1 MAVANFNAA
10 PSASAHPQAKPGY
23 GKRSAPDQAP
33 RRKGDFAHLPPREAY
48 LAAYIDR
55 LPEGAAMDV
64 KTLAKAQPQYGQ
76 QAVAAALNALSAAGH
91 LRRIRRSVGEGRT
104 QWVQRTAFSRTARED
119 SWWARFLDGDVPQP
133 DVVPARSGAYEALAS
148 LGRAD
153 VRLVLSA
160 GECGAL
166 EEQAGVWLARDGD
179 RGRFVRA
186 LTAGLPSEVHAAGA
200 FVRQRLTD
208 KMPPERMPTAPGARS
223 GWVMECTNCGRPGAP
238 DALPGGI
245 CAECRSLPPEEV
257 HRRVATLREA
267 GGLRS
272 ARTAGGESRAGVRSA
287 QVSALRRR
295 SGVNR

>member
-1 MAVANFNAA
+1 
-10 PSASAHPQAKPGY
+10 
-23 GKRSAPDQAP
+23 
-33 RRKGDFAHLPPREAY
+33 
-48 LAAYIDR
+48 
-55 LPEGAAMDV
+55 MDV
-64 KTLAKAQPQYGQ
+64 KTLAKAQPQYGKQ
-76 QAVAAALNALSAAGH
+76 PAAAALNALSVAGH

-104 QWVQRTAFSRTARED
+104 QW
-119 SWWARFLDGDVPQP
+119 
-133 DVVPARSGAYEALAS
+133 
-148 LGRAD
+148 
-153 VRLVLSA
+153 
-160 GECGAL
+160 
-166 EEQAGVWLARDGD
+166 
-179 RGRFVRA
+179 
-186 LTAGLPSEVHAAGA
+186 VHAAGA